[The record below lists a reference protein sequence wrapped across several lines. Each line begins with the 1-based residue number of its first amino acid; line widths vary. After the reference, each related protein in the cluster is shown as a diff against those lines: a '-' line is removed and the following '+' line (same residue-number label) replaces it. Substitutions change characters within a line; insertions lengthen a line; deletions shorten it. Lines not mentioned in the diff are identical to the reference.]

1 MKNGRMNEAI
11 MAFYVFTLAVFYIL
25 IKSKSFPCLSDFL
38 PLGLLP
44 LLTDLLK
51 VYPFALLVL

>member
-1 MKNGRMNEAI
+1 M

-25 IKSKSFPCLSDFL
+25 IKSKSFLCLSDFL